1 MMKKMFVLMLAIMM
15 MGVCAL
21 AEVSLDEA
29 KQIALEHAGVTAEQ
43 AVFTKAYLDDDDGRK
58 EYEIEFYV
66 DQTEYEM
73 DVDAATGEVRDY
85 ETEAHALIA
94 ADGQITEEQAKQIA
108 LAKVGLKEEDVTLK
122 KVKLDEDDGR
132 VVYEVEFVSGGMEYE
147 FDIDAGTGEIIK
159 YEEEKDD

>member
-1 MMKKMFVLMLAIMM
+1 MKKLFVLVLAIMVV
-15 MGVCAL
+15 GACAL

-29 KQIALEHAGVTAEQ
+29 KQIALERAGVTAEN

-94 ADGQITEEQAKQIA
+94 TDGQITEEQAGQIA

-122 KVKLDEDDGR
+122 KVKLDKDDGR
-132 VVYEVEFVSGGMEYE
+132 VVYEVEFVSGGMEHE

-159 YEEEKDD
+159 YEAEKDD

>member
-1 MMKKMFVLMLAIMM
+1 MKKLFVLILAIMM
-15 MGVCAL
+15 AGACAL

-29 KQIALEHAGVTAEQ
+29 KQIAMEHAGVAAEN
-43 AVFTKAYLDDDDGRK
+43 AVFTKAYLDDDDRRS

-73 DVDAATGEVRDY
+73 NIDAANGEVSDY

-94 ADGQITEEQAKQIA
+94 EGGQITEEQAKQIA
-108 LAKVGLKEEDVTLK
+108 LANAGMKEEDVILK

-132 VVYEVEFVSGGMEYE
+132 AVYEVEFISAGIEYE
-147 FDIDAGTGEIIK
+147 TEIDASTGKIIK
-159 YEEEKDD
+159 QEAEKDD